1 MLFELE
7 SVNNFSGC
15 HLIWMKFGEV
25 HGECVQ
31 I

>member
-7 SVNNFSGC
+7 SVNNFSEG
-15 HLIWMKFGEV
+15 HWIWMKIGGV
-25 HGECVQ
+25 HEGCVQ